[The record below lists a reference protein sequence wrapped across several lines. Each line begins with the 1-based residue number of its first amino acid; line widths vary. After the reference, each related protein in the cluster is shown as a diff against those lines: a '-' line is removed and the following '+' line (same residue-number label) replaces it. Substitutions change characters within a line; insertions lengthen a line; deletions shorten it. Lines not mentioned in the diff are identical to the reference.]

1 MIRQKHDQFSKQYL
15 GDLLEPDGQVRLNY
29 EIHGVSRFADVYFTP
44 TTVHQPLGLL
54 TQMTTKTCLLEPF
67 RKQPSKA
74 EIRQCMLKLFAL
86 HGELVRQ
93 ASKSTPKKYLPEN
106 ALPRLWIITT
116 SASEN
121 LLNFFEAKPKL
132 SPWGKGI
139 YFLNQGLRSA
149 IVVTNQLPITPK
161 TLWLRILGKGKTQQQ
176 AIDEIMA
183 LPTGDALRSNVFHAK
198 VFARKNF
205 MREIELLS
213 IWHINL
219 ETKNRLTTDEKE
231 LVMNLSP
238 AYLQWREETLQEGV
252 QQGVKQGVQ
261 QGVKQGVKQAQRV
274 FVKSWLR
281 SRFGKID
288 KVLSKV
294 VEPLV
299 QLPMEESARLLSR
312 LSREELL
319 ARFGKKS

>member
-29 EIHGVSRFADVYFTP
+29 EIQGVSRFADVYFTP
-44 TTVHQPLGLL
+44 TTVHQHLGLL
-54 TQMTTKTCLLEPF
+54 TQMTTKACLLEPF
-67 RKQPSKA
+67 RKQPSKM

-93 ASKSTPKKYLPEN
+93 ANKNVPEKSKKSSLPEN

-116 SASEN
+116 SALDN
-121 LLNFFEAKPKL
+121 LLNFFEAKPKS
-132 SPWGKGI
+132 SPWGKGV
-139 YFLNQGLRSA
+139 YFLNQWVKSA
-149 IVVTNQLPITPK
+149 IVVTDRLPITPK

-183 LPTGDALRSNVFHAK
+183 LPTGDALRSNVL
-198 VFARKNF
+198 
-205 MREIELLS
+205 ELLS

-238 AYLQWREETLQEGV
+238 AYVKWRDETLQEGV
-252 QQGVKQGVQ
+252 
-261 QGVKQGVKQAQRV
+261 KQGVKKGVKKAQRV
-274 FVKSWLR
+274 FVKSVLI

-288 KVLSKV
+288 RVLSRV

-299 QLPMEESARLLSR
+299 QLPLEESARLLPR